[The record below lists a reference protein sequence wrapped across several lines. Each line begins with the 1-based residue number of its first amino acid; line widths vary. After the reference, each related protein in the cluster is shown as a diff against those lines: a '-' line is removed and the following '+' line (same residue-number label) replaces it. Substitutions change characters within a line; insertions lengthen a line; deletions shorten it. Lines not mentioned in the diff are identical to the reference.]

1 MRGGSKPS
9 NFKLNINNETISDP
23 KLVSEAFNEHF
34 NSIASKL
41 AEEIPRVDFDP
52 LSYVTGSENSFVW
65 FEVLRPLLDLSNL
78 SNVPF
83 MLYQI
88 LFSSTVLK

>member
-23 KLVSEAFNEHF
+23 KFVSEAFNEHF

-41 AEEIPRVDFDP
+41 AEEIPRVDVDP
-52 LSYVTGSENSFVW
+52 LSY
-65 FEVLRPLLDLSNL
+65 LPLPFLKDCPFQ
-78 SNVPF
+78 NVYVPKYIICYINKTIRF
-83 MLYQI
+83 P
-88 LFSSTVLK
+88 